1 MKLAAISP
9 PRLRTAEEEERSA
22 TWLELFYDLA
32 FVAAVAALGVNLLYD
47 SSASGWLEYAAY
59 FVLIWWLWAS
69 HTFYADR
76 FDTDDLVYRL
86 IAGGQMIAIAFIAAS
101 LLSESGEPTVVFAA
115 AYAIVRILLVGL
127 YARVHRHVPEAKV
140 LVAGYMRGFGAAAV
154 LWTAAIFVPEPARFW
169 LWGIALVIDLATPF
183 AVRKAQAAVP
193 LDVSHLPERFGLFTI
208 LVLGETIVA
217 VTVGLSHVE
226 WELASSVA
234 AAIGIIVAIGV
245 WWIHFD
251 NVDGFVVR
259 RRGQKTDW
267 RPTVW
272 IYSHLPL
279 ALGIGTIGVGVEH
292 VVVAAEVG
300 HEYPTDERWLLV
312 VGAAIAFAAMA
323 AIEWASAPRV
333 EDRIRRRIL
342 GNRLGAVVAALLIGA
357 VGLGPVWTIGLL
369 ALVCGI
375 QVAADVAATR
385 VGIPESES
393 GGTGTAD
400 VGSEGQMAA
409 SDDAEA

>member
-9 PRLRTAEEEERSA
+9 PRLRTVQEEERSA

-32 FVAAVAALGVNLLYD
+32 FVAAVAALGVNLLGD
-47 SSASGWLEYAAY
+47 SSLTGWLAYAGY

-86 IAGGQMIAIAFIAAS
+86 VAGAQMVAIAFLAAS
-101 LLSESGEPTVVFAA
+101 LISESGTPTVVFAT
-115 AYAIVRILLVGL
+115 AYAVVRILLVGL
-127 YARVHRHVPEAKV
+127 YARVHRHVPEARRLV
-140 LVAGYMRGFGAAAV
+140 LGYMRGFGAAAV
-154 LWTAAIFVPEPARFW
+154 LWTAAIFVPEPGRFW
-169 LWGIALVIDLATPF
+169 VWGVALAVDLATPF

-217 VTVGLSHVE
+217 VTVGLGHVE
-226 WELASSVA
+226 WEVGSSIA
-234 AAIGIIVAIGV
+234 AALGIMVAIGL

-279 ALGIGTIGVGVEH
+279 ALGIGTVGVGVEH
-292 VVVAAEVG
+292 VIVAAESG
-300 HEYPTDERWLLV
+300 HEYHADERWILAI
-312 VGAAIAFAAMA
+312 GAALAFAAMA
-323 AIEWASAPRV
+323 SIEWASAPRS
-333 EDRIRRRIL
+333 DHTIRRRIL
-342 GNRLGAVVAALLIGA
+342 GNRGGAVIASLLIGA
-357 VGLGPVWTIGLL
+357 IALGPVATIGLL
-369 ALVCGI
+369 TLVCAV

-385 VGIPESES
+385 VGIEAEHQAADDS
-393 GGTGTAD
+393 G
-400 VGSEGQMAA
+400 EGAEVPAA
-409 SDDAEA
+409 EDSDA